1 MRYAGHLGVSEE
13 VETSPGVWENRITE
27 QEVLG
32 TMKTLTETHA
42 SEDNVHPNVSSTR
55 SVVVGA
61 LGIGPQ
67 DHSSIKYITH
77 VGKRW
82 TPSSIVDEPPNIRV
96 YFGEEYNGPIPE

>member
-1 MRYAGHLGVSEE
+1 MRYAGHLGVVQE
-13 VETSPGVWENRITE
+13 VETSPGVWEDRITE

-67 DHSSIKYITH
+67 DHSNIKYITH

-82 TPSSIVDEPPNIRV
+82 TLSSIVDEPPNIRV
-96 YFGEEYNGPIPE
+96 YFGEEYHGPIPE